1 MFCPYCG
8 TQNTAHSKFCA
19 SCGARLI
26 EEQPSDNMQQPSVAE
41 PQPPVMESQQ
51 PAYTYQPPQPVY
63 QQPAYQQPVYQQSAY
78 QQTYQQPVYQ
88 QPVTV
93 PGKGLGIA
101 GMVLGIIALLFTCC
115 SEYISIPCAVIGLIL
130 SIVGLSKAK
139 KAGMKNGCAV
149 AGITCTCISLV
160 ITTLLLVLAY
170 TVLADLINEINNEMG
185 AEFYNMY

>member
-1 MFCPYCG
+1 MFCPNCG
-8 TQNTAHSKFCA
+8 TQNADNAAFCA
-19 SCGARLI
+19 GCGAKLSV
-26 EEQPSDNMQQPSVAE
+26 EQPVYE
-41 PQPPVMESQQ
+41 PQQ
-51 PAYTYQPPQPVY
+51 PAVEPQQPVSEPQQPVYQQPVYQQPAY
-63 QQPAYQQPVYQQSAY
+63 QQPAYQQPVYQQPF
-78 QQTYQQPVYQ
+78 QQPVYQ

-139 KAGMKNGCAV
+139 KAGMKNGCAL
-149 AGITCTCISLV
+149 AGIICTCIALV

-170 TVLADLINEINNEMG
+170 TVLADLINEINGELG
-185 AEFYNMY
+185 AEIYNIY